1 MSVSQ
6 EKLSFLSTQCWWG
19 HTLIVVSNS
28 GPTLN
33 LVALE
38 DTREIWTYCKETNVG
53 PQKWFYDCN
62 SLFPTLSVV
71 LGVGRYRSLEWGS
84 EVEPEREE
92 VRGCCYHYL
101 LKTKIYFNWKK
112 KKKSFSL
119 CQACFACDGNWQV
132 ISLSLS
138 HHLSLVFSSYLVPAP
153 KWSLWQEN
161 ERVVGLA
168 GGRGQ
173 STTEETQSDTE
184 SSFSIF
190 LADVGV

>member
-1 MSVSQ
+1 MVFLAVVGIMSVSQ

-112 KKKSFSL
+112 KKINHFPCVKPVLPVMVTGKWFPCL
-119 CQACFACDGNWQV
+119 YLTTYPEFF
-132 ISLSLS
+132 
-138 HHLSLVFSSYLVPAP
+138 HL
-153 KWSLWQEN
+153 
-161 ERVVGLA
+161 
-168 GGRGQ
+168 
-173 STTEETQSDTE
+173 
-184 SSFSIF
+184 I
-190 LADVGV
+190 